1 MKKLWLS
8 AMAAACLMA
17 GTAAHAGDHWRGNH
31 DNGWHRGWDR
41 HDYRRCDD
49 DWRRPHYSESRE
61 VYYRPTQVYY
71 RPARYY
77 PEPVYYER
85 RGYRGYDNDIHG
97 SISVGF

>member
-8 AMAAACLMA
+8 AFAAACLLA
-17 GTAAHAGDHWRGNH
+17 GTAAHAGDHWRGDH
-31 DNGWHRGWDR
+31 DNGHHRGWDR
-41 HDYRRCDD
+41 HDDRHYD
-49 DWRRPHYSESRE
+49 DWRRPRYREIRE
-61 VYYRPTQVYY
+61 VYYRPAPVYY

-97 SISVGF
+97 SISIGF